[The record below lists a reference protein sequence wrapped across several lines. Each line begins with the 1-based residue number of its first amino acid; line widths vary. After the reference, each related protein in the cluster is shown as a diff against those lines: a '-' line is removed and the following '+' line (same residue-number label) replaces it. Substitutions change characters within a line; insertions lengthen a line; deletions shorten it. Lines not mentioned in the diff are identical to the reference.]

1 LTEGVKRSHSDWCSL
16 KGRRSR
22 CRRKPCL
29 DVNTMASRSMLS
41 PSLSLSLS
49 ITSIYD
55 RERKR
60 VTTYTRGYP
69 NKKKRSGAKKRSRG
83 QKSAPGSKKKCSRE
97 HLSQALLRSVLFL
110 AINKRW
116 PKPIITPHTYRRS
129 SITTAVTALPPTR
142 PRHHRQRRRPH
153 PRQLLP
159 DNNQRRGATDPPP
172 SSDTPSRH
180 GMPPP
185 RGGGKV

>member
-1 LTEGVKRSHSDWCSL
+1 MALIALSVIRCIDYLAYGTIFSRAMFLPKKKGDVFFSARKAADERWGVVPR
-16 KGRRSR
+16 
-22 CRRKPCL
+22 P
-29 DVNTMASRSMLS
+29 V
-41 PSLSLSLS
+41 
-49 ITSIYD
+49 
-55 RERKR
+55 
-60 VTTYTRGYP
+60 TRGVIGT
-69 NKKKRSGAKKRSRG
+69 KKSAPE
-83 QKSAPGSKKKCSRE
+83 QKSAPGGKKKCSRE
-97 HLSQALLRSVLFL
+97 HLSRALLRSVLFL
-110 AINKRW
+110 ATINKRW

-142 PRHHRQRRRPH
+142 PRHHRQRRQPP

-172 SSDTPSRH
+172 ASDTPSRH